1 MDSGTSNRIRQ
12 MANFILQEAHEKG
25 NEINI
30 KTEHDFN
37 LEKQMLVHNAKI
49 KIQEEYMQKEK
60 EREIQDRIQ
69 RSTMIGN
76 SRVQKMTA
84 RDTLLKDL
92 LGNATERITTVSNGD
107 DYPDLLKSLM
117 VQGMIKIEE
126 ENLTVVCR
134 EADIPAAKSVLD
146 MAVEEYT
153 ALMKTDAEIDVKM
166 NVTVNEVPSAC
177 LPASCPGGVVL
188 SAVNGRILCDNT
200 LSARLEIAYKEL
212 LPKIRGLLFPVA
224 TS

>member
-49 KIQEEYMQKEK
+49 KIQEEYTQKEK

-84 RDTLLKDL
+84 RDGLLQDL
-92 LGNATERITTVSNGD
+92 LAKATEKITTVSQGE

-126 ENLTVVCR
+126 EVLTMVCR
-134 EADIPAAKSVLD
+134 EADIDAVKSVVD
-146 MAVEEYT
+146 DAVAEYT
-153 ALMKTDAEIDVKM
+153 DLMKKEAAVDVKM
-166 NVTVNEVPSAC
+166 KVTVNDVPEKC
-177 LPASCPGGVVL
+177 LPA
-188 SAVNGRILCDNT
+188 T
-200 LSARLEIAYKEL
+200 W
-212 LPKIRGLLFPVA
+212 
-224 TS
+224 